1 MEGHEMAKLTAYRRV
16 SSQGQVTDGN
26 GLPVQERRLRADAKA
41 RGHRIIGWETDPG
54 ITGTVDEAGRPGIMN
69 ALRAIRSGQSEG
81 LYLTDLGRLSR
92 LLTIQEAILA
102 KVWEYGGIVVTVESG
117 EVMRDDPDDPMRT
130 AMRQMAGVFY
140 QLEKAMIV
148 KRLRNGR
155 EYKASIGG
163 HACGAAPFGTVA
175 VDGELVTAEAERIA
189 ISRMRE
195 LRDGGASLRQIVSA
209 LESEGHRTKRGARW
223 HPATVARILAAA
235 AA

>member
-1 MEGHEMAKLTAYRRV
+1 MGSKLTGYRRV
-16 SSQGQVTDGN
+16 SSSGQVDSGL
-26 GLPVQERRLRADAKA
+26 GLPVQEKRIRADARK

-69 ALRAIRSGQSEG
+69 ALRAIRDGESQGI
-81 LYLTDLGRLSR
+81 YLTDLGRLSR

-117 EVMRDDPDDPMRT
+117 EILRDDPDDPMRT

-140 QLEKAMIV
+140 QLDRSLV
-148 KRLRNGR
+148 VRRLRLGR

-175 VDGELVTAEAERIA
+175 VDGELVPAESEAA
-189 ISRMRE
+189 AVSRMRE
-195 LRDGGASLRQIVSA
+195 LRDGGASLREIVTA
-209 LESEGHRTKRGARW
+209 LESEGHQTKRGARW
-223 HPATVARILAAA
+223 HPASVARILERATA
-235 AA
+235 